1 MAAFSVGQ
9 GTRTVRSFE
18 ETRILDCSARQMFDV
33 VMHIEAYPEFLPWV
47 VDSRVLSRTD
57 GELTAELVADL
68 AGVQHSFQTIDRFV
82 AHKLVEIRLLEGPFR
97 FLESIWTFED
107 RSNGSCKV
115 HFSIEFEFRSV
126 MLGMV
131 ASPIFSTACK
141 SMVHAFEQ
149 RAIAFKE
156 S

>member
-1 MAAFSVGQ
+1 M
-9 GTRTVRSFE
+9 RSFE
-18 ETRILDCSARQMFDV
+18 ETRILACSARQMFDV

-47 VDSRVLSRTD
+47 ADSRVLSRTD

-68 AGVQHSFQTIDRFV
+68 AGVQHSFRTIDRFV
-82 AHKLVEIRLLEGPFR
+82 ANKLVEIRLLEGPFR
-97 FLESIWTFED
+97 FLESVWTFED
-107 RSNGSCKV
+107 RGNGSCKV
-115 HFSIEFEFRSV
+115 HFSIEFEFRSL

-149 RAIAFKE
+149 RAITLG
-156 S
+156 SVNNID